1 MKLDRNFNDV
11 APQQGGVFVPP
22 PPGGHI
28 FKVVAVSDKPSKA
41 GNDMV
46 TLELDIAQGEFK
58 GAFERF
64 PKRYF
69 QLVNGD
75 NLPYF
80 KGMIDAFQ
88 KSNSAEAM
96 KRALKG
102 LDFNPDGLMELL
114 VGGNLR
120 EVEYVNSSDDVA
132 VGMEIAYLVPVAEVP
147 NLKPLPLKKLP
158 KETARNAGMRNTFGG
173 SAASERAPGKA
184 SVSEDNLPF

>member
-1 MKLDRNFNDV
+1 MINLDSGFND
-11 APQQGGVFVPP
+11 APALQGGFSPP
-22 PPGGHI
+22 TPGGHV
-28 FKVVAVSDKPSKA
+28 FRVVKVSDKASKA

-88 KSNSAEAM
+88 KSNPAQAM
-96 KRALKG
+96 ARVISNLQFDPHALVG
-102 LDFNPDGLMELL
+102 LL

-120 EVEYVNSSDDVA
+120 EVEYLNSSNEVA
-132 VGMEIAYLVPVAEVP
+132 VGLEVAYLVPVADVP
-147 NLKPLPLKKLP
+147 TLKPMPLKKL
-158 KETARNAGMRNTFGG
+158 RGG
-173 SAASERAPGKA
+173 AAAASSGARAARPPE
-184 SVSEDNLPF
+184 EDDLPF